1 MQRFEFQK
9 AHPVWAAGKTD
20 EKNCELAF
28 RCLVPASEGIL
39 SLASSG
45 RYRVW
50 INGQFVAAGPA
61 RSAHG
66 YYPVDCLELTPYC
79 SDPVNVL
86 VVEVLGAGVATYD
99 TLKAPHFLQA
109 ELVSQGT
116 VRAYTSDKHWQCFCL
131 EQRIRRVQR
140 YSFQRAFPEAYRL
153 RAALQSF
160 YIDPAWMKMPG
171 LEQELLPSPV
181 WCRRDAP
188 MPRFEVVHAVRKAT
202 GTANLAASDGTVEEP
217 PAAWELLPTVE
228 EFPLGAETLRL
239 SREGRKALD
248 ACGRPGTDRWSL
260 YMFPY
265 DATGFL
271 RLRLFCSGAA
281 RVYVLFDE
289 CLTQG
294 DVDIDRLQCCNVFR
308 YDLDAGSHMVQT
320 FAPFTMGAV
329 KLVCR
334 GPVIVETVEMVLYQ
348 HPPLERAVALP
359 EDMQLQEIC
368 RAALRTFRANAV
380 DLFTDCPSR
389 ERAGWLCDSFFM
401 GRTEHAL
408 TGENRMERAFLEN
421 FLLPG
426 QFAHLPEGM
435 LPMCYPADHP
445 DGNFIPNWAMWYV
458 LELEEYTARTGD
470 RSLAQEARNR
480 VLALCRYFTPFENK
494 FGLLENLDGWVFL
507 EWSRANDPDV
517 VAGVNFPTN
526 MLYMRMLCA
535 VASLYDLP
543 ELETR
548 AAKLRQTIRVRSFD
562 GQYFTDNE
570 VPDGD
575 GWRNPGNRTEVCQ
588 YYAFFTGTATQD
600 EDRALFRTLVLD
612 YGPDCHDTA
621 DSGGLAPANAFI
633 GYYLRL
639 ELLFRAGRRSQLL
652 SELKRY
658 FLPMAKQTGTLWE
671 FRAPRASCCHGFASH
686 VLYWLA
692 ELYGT
697 KSLSGGREEVY

>member
-1 MQRFEFQK
+1 MEQFEFQK
-9 AHPVWAAGKTD
+9 ARPVWAAGRTD

-28 RCLVPASEGIL
+28 RCLVPAGEWVL

-45 RYRVW
+45 LYRVW
-50 INGQFVAAGPA
+50 VNGQFVAAGPA

-66 YYPVDCLELTPYC
+66 YYPVDCLELERYC
-79 SDPVNVL
+79 RAQSNVL

-109 ELVSQGT
+109 ELTRREKAV
-116 VRAYTSDKHWQCFCL
+116 AYTSDGRWQCFCL
-131 EQRIRRVQR
+131 GQRIRQVQR

-153 RAALQSF
+153 HTALQPF
-160 YIDPAWMKMPG
+160 YLDAAWTKPG
-171 LEQELLPSPV
+171 LEQEVLPSPV
-181 WCRRDAP
+181 WCRRSVP
-188 MPRFEVVHAVRKAT
+188 MPRFEIVPAVMRAT
-202 GTANLAASDGTVEEP
+202 GTANLAATAGTVEEQ
-217 PAAWELLPTVE
+217 PAAWEALPTVE
-228 EFPLGAETLRL
+228 GFPLGAETLRL
-239 SREGRKALD
+239 SREGQEALA
-248 ACGRPGTDRWSL
+248 ACGRPGPERWSL
-260 YMFPY
+260 YTFPC
-265 DATGFL
+265 DVTGFL
-271 RLRLFCSGAA
+271 RLRLSCGGAV

-289 CLTQG
+289 CLTEG

-308 YDLDAGSHMVQT
+308 YDLDAGSHTVQT

-334 GPVIVETVEMVLYQ
+334 GSVTVETVELVLYQ
-348 HPPLERAVALP
+348 HPPLDRTVALP
-359 EDMQLQEIC
+359 EDGQLREIC
-368 RAALRTFRANAV
+368 QAALRTFRANAV

-401 GRTEHAL
+401 GRTEYVL
-408 TGENRMERAFLEN
+408 TGENRMERTFLEN
-421 FLLPG
+421 FLLPER
-426 QFAHLPEGM
+426 FAHLPEGM

-470 RSLAQEARNR
+470 GSLAQAARDR
-480 VLALCRYFTPFENK
+480 VLALCRYFTPFENE
-494 FGLLENLDGWVFL
+494 FGLLEKLDGWVFL

-526 MLYMRMLCA
+526 MLYMRMLQA
-535 VASLYDLP
+535 AARLYDLP
-543 ELETR
+543 ELKVR
-548 AAKLRQTIRVRSFD
+548 AAELRRTIRARSFD

-588 YYAFFTGTATQD
+588 YYAFFTGTATPE
-600 EDRALFRTLVLD
+600 EDGVLFRTMISD
-612 YGPDCHDTA
+612 YGPDRHDTSA
-621 DSGGLAPANAFI
+621 PAALAPANAFI
-633 GYYLRL
+633 GCYLRL
-639 ELLFRAGRRSQLL
+639 ELLYRTGRRSQLL
-652 SELKRY
+652 SEIKRY
-658 FLPMAKQTGTLWE
+658 FLPMAEQTGTLWE
-671 FRAPRASCCHGFASH
+671 FRTSRASCCHGFASH

-697 KSLSGGREEVY
+697 EAVSENPKALNT